1 MRQNLSRW
9 LEFQFP
15 SRPSPDTPWVWV
27 VACTHTRT
35 HPLTHSLTHLLA
47 LISRPYLSL
56 FLAAKITACQHDLSQ
71 QDGCPTAF
79 LAWNS
84 ELPVR
89 VFGCCFFTPMLDLGF
104 HTLYTHFRHTALC
117 FRGFCSPCRFSLVY
131 PCAMAQ
137 LSIHPRIMKVL
148 RPVLRGWGMITDILW
163 IDKLSVSEYRIGQT
177 FCFIAIGMLAFS
189 IALNAIMLFITL
201 CRAQREKL
209 VSPAIWSS
217 LGPIVM
223 LSTLVSILD
232 SEMVILFPWT
242 RRKYGSCLYLLV
254 AKKMQDGHQPRIIY
268 FMPVTQLLFLTL
280 QNDNTRQKHLML
292 WLARQT

>member
-1 MRQNLSRW
+1 M
-9 LEFQFP
+9 E
-15 SRPSPDTPWVWV
+15 SPRHRADASPNGH
-27 VACTHTRT
+27 ACTHTHT
-35 HPLTHSLTHLLA
+35 HTHTYSLTHSLTHSLA
-47 LISRPYLSL
+47 LISRPCLSL
-56 FLAAKITACQHDLSQ
+56 FLATITDCQHDLSQ
-71 QDGCPTAF
+71 QDGCPPAF

-89 VFGCCFFTPMLDLGF
+89 VFGRFFMPMLDLDL
-104 HTLYTHFRHTALC
+104 HTLYTHFQHTALC
-117 FRGFCSPCRFSLVY
+117 FRGFCSPCCFSLVH

-177 FCFIAIGMLAFS
+177 FCFIAISMLAFS
-189 IALNAIMLFITL
+189 IALNTIMLFITL
-201 CRAQREKL
+201 CRAQRENL

-223 LSTLVSILD
+223 LATLVSILD

-242 RRKYGSCLYLLV
+242 RRKYGSCFYLLV
-254 AKKMQDGHQPRIIY
+254 ATKCRM
-268 FMPVTQLLFLTL
+268 VTSPELYVSCL
-280 QNDNTRQKHLML
+280 
-292 WLARQT
+292 